1 MWYSHLIQGPA
12 GRSLTLVTGLV
23 LLVSMVPSSP
33 AAGSLPELT
42 IPDGFGVN
50 IHFTGDPRD
59 LDLIQAGG
67 FRVIRMDFGW
77 SSIERQRGIYDFEKA
92 GYDALTVSGSPQYLL
107 LAD

>member
-1 MWYSHLIQGPA
+1 MLYPHLIQGPA
-12 GRSLTLVTGLV
+12 GRPVTLVTGLV
-23 LLVSMVPSSP
+23 LLVSMVPSSR

-42 IPDGFGVN
+42 IPEGFGVN

-77 SSIERQRGIYDFEKA
+77 SGIERQKGVYDFEEA
-92 GYDALTVSGSPQYLL
+92 GYAALTVSGSPQYLR